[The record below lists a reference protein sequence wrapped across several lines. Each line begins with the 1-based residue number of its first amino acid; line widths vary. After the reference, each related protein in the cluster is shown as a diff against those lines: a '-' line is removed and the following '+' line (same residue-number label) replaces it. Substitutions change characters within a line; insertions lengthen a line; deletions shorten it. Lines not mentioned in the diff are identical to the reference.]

1 MKKYKCFYKGKSI
14 IVEGESTYKA
24 QLLAKKE
31 LQKTSRAKV
40 KSYDIHM
47 ILLDV
52 THIPDF

>member
-1 MKKYKCFYKGKSI
+1 MRQYKCYYKGKSI

-24 QLLAKKE
+24 QLIAQSE
-31 LQKTSRAKV
+31 LQKKSRVKV

-47 ILLDV
+47 MLLNV

>member
-1 MKKYKCFYKGKSI
+1 MRQYKCYFKGKSI

-24 QLLAKKE
+24 QLIAQSE
-31 LQKTSRAKV
+31 LQKTSRGKI

-47 ILLDV
+47 MLLNV